1 MITINLFPV
10 RAARKKENI
19 RRQVSIFFLCIVLSV
34 CLMAYITISMSRTI
48 SHLNRDIASTQT
60 DLEKYEAIAKQ
71 VNKMKQAL
79 KRLEEK
85 MDIIV
90 QLEANRTGPV
100 RFMDALTEVVVAD
113 KMWLTSLNESGG
125 NMELRGMATDNKIV
139 ADFMTRLE
147 NLPIFGTVDLISSMQ
162 IRERQDK
169 KFKQFIITCRMI
181 QGQPKT
187 KPKTS

>member
-1 MITINLFPV
+1 MIKINLFPV
-10 RAARKKENI
+10 RAALKKENI

-34 CLMAYITISMSRTI
+34 CLMAYTTISMSRTI
-48 SHLNRDIASTQT
+48 SNLNRDIASTQA

-71 VNKMKQAL
+71 VNKMKQDL

-113 KMWLTSLNESGG
+113 KMWLTSLTESGG
-125 NMELRGMATDNKIV
+125 NMELKGMATDNKIV

-147 NLPIFGTVDLISSMQ
+147 KLPIFGTVDLISSMQ
-162 IRERQDK
+162 IRQQQDK

>member
-1 MITINLFPV
+1 MIKINLFPV
-10 RAARKKENI
+10 RAALKKENI

-34 CLMAYITISMSRTI
+34 CLMAYITISMRRTI
-48 SHLNRDIASTQT
+48 SNLNRDIASTQA

-71 VNKMKQAL
+71 VNKMKQDL

-113 KMWLTSLNESGG
+113 KMWLTSLTESGG
-125 NMELRGMATDNKIV
+125 NMELKGMATDNKIV

-147 NLPIFGTVDLISSMQ
+147 KLPIFGTVDLISSMQ

>member
-1 MITINLFPV
+1 MIKINLFPV
-10 RAARKKENI
+10 RAALKKENI

-34 CLMAYITISMSRTI
+34 CLMAYTTISMSRTI
-48 SHLNRDIASTQT
+48 SNLNRDIASTQT
-60 DLEKYEAIAKQ
+60 DLAKYEAIAKQ
-71 VNKMKQAL
+71 VNKMKQDL

-147 NLPIFGTVDLISSMQ
+147 KLPIFGTVDLISSMQ
-162 IRERQDK
+162 IREKQDK

>member
-1 MITINLFPV
+1 MIKINLFPV

-34 CLMAYITISMSRTI
+34 CLMAYTTISMSRTI
-48 SHLNRDIASTQT
+48 SNLNRDIASTQA

-71 VNKMKQAL
+71 VNKMKQDL

-147 NLPIFGTVDLISSMQ
+147 NLPIFGAVDLISSMQ

>member
-1 MITINLFPV
+1 MIKINLFPV
-10 RAARKKENI
+10 RAALKKENI

-34 CLMAYITISMSRTI
+34 CLMAYITISMRRTI
-48 SHLNRDIASTQT
+48 SNLNRDITSTQA

-71 VNKMKQAL
+71 VNKMKQDL

-100 RFMDALTEVVVAD
+100 RFMDALTDVVVAD
-113 KMWLTSLNESGG
+113 KMWLTSLTESGG
-125 NMELRGMATDNKIV
+125 NMELKGMATDNKIV

-147 NLPIFGTVDLISSMQ
+147 KLPIFGTVDLISSMQ
-162 IRERQDK
+162 IRQRQDK

>member
-1 MITINLFPV
+1 MIKINLFPV

-19 RRQVSIFFLCIVLSV
+19 RRQVSIFFLCIVLLV

-48 SHLNRDIASTQT
+48 SNLNRGIESTRT
-60 DLEKYEAIAKQ
+60 DLAKYEAIAEQ
-71 VNKMKQAL
+71 VKKMKQDL

-113 KMWLTSLNESGG
+113 KMWLTGLTQSEGSMRLT
-125 NMELRGMATDNKIV
+125 GMATDNKTV

-147 NLPIFGTVDLISSMQ
+147 KVPIFGAVDLISSTQ
-162 IRERQDK
+162 ITQKQDK
-169 KFKQFIITCRMI
+169 KFKQFIITCSMSRL
-181 QGQPKT
+181 QSK
-187 KPKTS
+187 KKSKSS

>member
-1 MITINLFPV
+1 MIKINLFPV
-10 RAARKKENI
+10 RAALKKENI

-34 CLMAYITISMSRTI
+34 CLMAYTTISVSRTI
-48 SHLNRDIASTQT
+48 SNLNRDIASTQA

-71 VNKMKQAL
+71 VNKMKQDL

-113 KMWLTSLNESGG
+113 KMWLTSLTESGG
-125 NMELRGMATDNKIV
+125 NMELKGMATDNKIV

-147 NLPIFGTVDLISSMQ
+147 KLPIFGTVDLISSMQ
-162 IRERQDK
+162 IRPRQDK

>member
-1 MITINLFPV
+1 MIKINLFPV

-34 CLMAYITISMSRTI
+34 CLMAYTTISMSRTI
-48 SHLNRDIASTQT
+48 SNLNRDIASTQA

-71 VNKMKQAL
+71 VNKMKQDL

-147 NLPIFGTVDLISSMQ
+147 KLPIFGTVDLISSMQ